1 MLEQSEVQSRLHVNF
16 VKYDPKFDLGKPK
29 KKKKSSFHAL
39 KKNKNPTKNLYNY
52 IKIQYTIRYFKNK
65 VSLRQGMHFGGQT

>member
-29 KKKKSSFHAL
+29 KKIKLSSIKK
-39 KKNKNPTKNLYNY
+39 KKNSNKKLIQLYKNSMYN
-52 IKIQYTIRYFKNK
+52 KKFQE
-65 VSLRQGMHFGGQT
+65 